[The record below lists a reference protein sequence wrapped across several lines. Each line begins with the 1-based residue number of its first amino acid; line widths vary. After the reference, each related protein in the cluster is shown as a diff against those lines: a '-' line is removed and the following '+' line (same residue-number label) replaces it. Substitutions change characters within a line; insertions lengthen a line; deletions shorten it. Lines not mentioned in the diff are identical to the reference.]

1 MRNFKREMV
10 YLAISNKKQK
20 FQRYLGTQMEKR
32 ISLFGQKNECSK
44 KLKCE
49 CDDLLTMPEKSEP
62 CKND

>member
-1 MRNFKREMV
+1 
-10 YLAISNKKQK
+10 
-20 FQRYLGTQMEKR
+20 MEKR

-62 CKND
+62 CKNDWMSTSGKEKKKMQESFNTSKE